1 MNFYVAKSRLGFD
14 PFTALRKFSAMLNY
28 TEPGTFPKK
37 GQIRKSGGGPPVLG
51 VGHKNF
57 DFWAP
62 LGILQLP

>member
-1 MNFYVAKSRLGFD
+1 MGPTFFLAQKASIYNTLWAY
-14 PFTALRKFSAMLNY
+14 
-28 TEPGTFPKK
+28 EPGTFPKK

-57 DFWAP
+57 DFGAP